1 MIIVVGIFLVASWFF
16 IFFGLLAIFKL
27 ENLYTRILSA
37 STIDTVASILLLIG
51 LMFVSEELQLILR
64 LFMLLIFLF
73 ITGPI
78 SSHVNIRSAFL
89 VGIPLEKGKNK
100 DA

>member
-1 MIIVVGIFLVASWFF
+1 MTIVVGIFLVASWFF

-64 LFMLLIFLF
+64 LFMLIIFLF

>member
-1 MIIVVGIFLVASWFF
+1 MTVVVGLFLVASWFF
-16 IFFGLLAIFKL
+16 IFFGLAAIFKL
-27 ENLYTRILSA
+27 DNLYARILSA
-37 STIDTVASILLLIG
+37 ATIDTVASILLLVG
-51 LMFVSEELQLILR
+51 LMFVSGNVQVILK

-89 VGIPLEKGKNK
+89 VGIPIEKGKK
-100 DA
+100 